1 MSLLRK
7 NGQSDLSEETENSWK
22 MDPDLTEYANE
33 YRDIFILNQTL
44 SNNILS
50 QNSVPACVKRAKS
63 LDTYLKQ
70 LLQKQDQRICL
81 SQDKSLANVQERNS
95 IVYDPLWCI
104 WLVIQEEEEACPL
117 SPPPPLEKISGDHS
131 LPEISNLF
139 NQQFYCQIKL

>member
-50 QNSVPACVKRAKS
+50 
-63 LDTYLKQ
+63 
-70 LLQKQDQRICL
+70 
-81 SQDKSLANVQERNS
+81 
-95 IVYDPLWCI
+95 
-104 WLVIQEEEEACPL
+104 
-117 SPPPPLEKISGDHS
+117 
-131 LPEISNLF
+131 
-139 NQQFYCQIKL
+139 